1 MSANSFAGIDAG
13 TSSPPFTLSGGRYVV
28 TAMPGPTGPGQYH
41 AGLCSLQMQQVQ
53 SAHSKPGVKFT
64 APDAYSAVGKSTD
77 FQSPGSTTLHLSAG
91 TYRFAASRSATSIAS
106 VTPAT

>member
-1 MSANSFAGIDAG
+1 MRANSFARINAG

-28 TAMPGPTGPGQYH
+28 TAMPGRTGPGQY
-41 AGLCSLQMQQVQ
+41 AGLCSPQMQQVQ
-53 SAHSKPGVKFT
+53 SVQSKPGMKFT
-64 APDAYSAVGKSTD
+64 APDAYASVGKSTD

>member
-1 MSANSFAGIDAG
+1 MRAISSAGIDAG

-28 TAMPGPTGPGQYH
+28 TARPGPTGPGKFG
-41 AGLCSLQMQQVQ
+41 GLCSLQMQQV
-53 SAHSKPGVKFT
+53 
-64 APDAYSAVGKSTD
+64 DAYSAVGKSTD

-91 TYRFAASRSATSIAS
+91 IYRFAASRSATSIAS